1 MANFAHSANHLPAVN
16 LDRVD
21 QIHLKSV
28 DDEFSIDFMQM
39 IVFHNLPQR
48 AAIARWIFNNEEE
61 RDAVFNKLMEEHGSA
76 Y

>member
-1 MANFAHSANHLPAVN
+1 MANFAYSANHLPAVN

-21 QIHLKSV
+21 LILRSETKEKFHIIFHGYV
-28 DDEFSIDFMQM
+28 DVIKMNMKPVIGYWSYET
-39 IVFHNLPQR
+39 
-48 AAIARWIFNNEEE
+48 EEE